1 MWTAPFIS
9 DEEKEKERE
18 DTRRRVARWR
28 ARQRDSGMVEVRVWV
43 PEERAH
49 EVQNFARSL
58 SAVSRSPTEL
68 EEREYSQ
75 DELHKGIAKGRF
87 FTDSSHVMASLSFT
101 APVSDM
107 LSAYLAGEGWR
118 PAGKSY
124 WSTTGTLKALDAVLG
139 TARNMGASVHLE
151 LAEPTRDPGG
161 KA

>member
-1 MWTAPFIS
+1 MWTTPLIS

-28 ARQRDSGMVEVRVWV
+28 ARQRDNGMVEVRVWV
-43 PEERAH
+43 PEERVH

-58 SAVSRSPTEL
+58 SAASPSSPEP

-87 FTDSSHVMASLSFT
+87 FTDSSHVTASLSFPS
-101 APVSDM
+101 PVSDM
-107 LSAYLAGEGWR
+107 LSAYLVGEGWH
-118 PAGKSY
+118 PEGKSY
-124 WSTTGTLKALDAVLG
+124 WTTTGTLKALDAVLG

-151 LAEPTRDPGG
+151 LAEPTRTPAG